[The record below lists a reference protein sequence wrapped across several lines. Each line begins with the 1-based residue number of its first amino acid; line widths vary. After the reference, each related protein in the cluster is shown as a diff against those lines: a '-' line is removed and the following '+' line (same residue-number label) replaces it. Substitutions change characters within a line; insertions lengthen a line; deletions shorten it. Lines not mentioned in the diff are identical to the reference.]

1 MIKFINKELGTS
13 SDKSDEQTSDEE
25 WIKTKYCDCVSSD
38 QYFEWKAAMQKIFI
52 VLKWFEVI

>member
-38 QYFEWKAAMQKIFI
+38 KYFE
-52 VLKWFEVI
+52 

>member
-13 SDKSDEQTSDEE
+13 FDKSDEQTSDEE

-38 QYFEWKAAMQKIFI
+38 KYFEWKAAMQKIFI